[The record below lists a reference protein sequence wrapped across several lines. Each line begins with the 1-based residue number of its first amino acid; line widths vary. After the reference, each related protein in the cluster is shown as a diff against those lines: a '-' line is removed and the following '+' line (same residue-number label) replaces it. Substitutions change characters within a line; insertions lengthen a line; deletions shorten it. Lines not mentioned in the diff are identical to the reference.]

1 MTHVKSLIHR
11 PRRLRQHD
19 GLRRM
24 VRETRLHPEEFVYPL
39 FIVAGQDRKEPI
51 ASMPGQYR
59 WSLDRLSEILEKI
72 DRAGVLAVLLFGIP
86 AKKDAMGSGAYAAEG
101 IIQNAIVT
109 LKRAHPELL
118 VIGDVCLCE
127 YSDHGHCGVLQDGE
141 VQNDETLELLIKT
154 AVSQAAAGVDIVA
167 PSAMMDGQV
176 AAIRAGL
183 DAGGYDHV
191 PIMAYAAKYA
201 SAFYGPFREAAASA
215 PQRGHRAGYQ
225 MDPPNVREALRE
237 IELDLAQGA
246 DLIMIKPALA
256 YLDVIRRARERV
268 DVPLVAYNVSGEYAM
283 IKAAA
288 QRGWIDER
296 RIVMETLTAI
306 KRAGADILISYFA
319 LDVNG
324 PPAQGEAGLT

>member
-39 FIVAGQDRKEPI
+39 FIVAGQDRKESI

-59 WSLDRLSEILEKI
+59 WSLDRLSEILEEV

-86 AKKDAMGSGAYAAEG
+86 KKKDALGSGAYAAEG
-101 IIQNAIVT
+101 IIQNAIAT
-109 LKRAHPELL
+109 LKRAQPELL

-127 YSDHGHCGVLQDGE
+127 YTDHGHCGVLQNGE
-141 VQNDETLELLIKT
+141 VQNDETLELLVKT

-183 DAGGYDHV
+183 DAGGYKHV

-215 PQRGHRAGYQ
+215 PQQGHRAGYQ
-225 MDPPNVREALRE
+225 MDPPNAREALRE

-256 YLDVIRRARERV
+256 YLDVIRQARERV
-268 DVPLVAYNVSGEYAM
+268 NVPLVAYNVSGEYAM

-296 RIVMETLTAI
+296 RIVIETLTAI

-319 LDVNG
+319 LDVNRF
-324 PPAQGEAGLT
+324 